1 MTRKSLIPD
10 GAWPALMRA
19 EYAAAYVGE
28 SSVEAFQAQV
38 GKDWPLPWRERGSG
52 KGLYKVWRRVDLDRV
67 IDPSHA
73 KPEDME
79 IL

>member
-1 MTRKSLIPD
+1 MTRKSIIPN

-28 SSVEAFQAQV
+28 SSVEAFVARV

-52 KGLYKVWRRVDLDRV
+52 KGLYRVWRKVDLDRV
-67 IDPSHA
+67 IDPSQV
-73 KPEDME
+73 KPDDME
-79 IL
+79 IW